1 MTRVLIVDD
10 HQMFAQGLSG
20 ALGVVPDL
28 DVVGVVGDGSEVGDA
43 VAHHTPDVI
52 VMDLEMPNVG
62 GLDAIRALPAPIPV
76 LVVTM
81 HASDDQRAAAFEAGA
96 VGFLSKSAP
105 LKHLAAAIRAAA
117 SGVSL
122 QWSTDAERDEILG
135 RHARA
140 RLDPGA
146 ESLTQREIEILTLL
160 GQGVSST
167 EELAE
172 RLFISQKTVKNH
184 LASVFSKLSISDRTQ
199 AAVEAIRLGFA
210 QPK

>member
-20 ALGVVPDL
+20 ALGVVPDI
-28 DVVGVVGDGSEVGDA
+28 DVVGVLADGADINGAIDES
-43 VAHHTPDVI
+43 TPDVV

-62 GLDAIRALPAPIPV
+62 GLEAIRSMGGSTPV

-81 HASDDQRAAAFEAGA
+81 HASDKQRDAAFEAGA
-96 VGFLSKSAP
+96 VGFLPKSAP
-105 LKHLAAAIRAAA
+105 LKDLAAAIRAAA
-117 SGVSL
+117 SGVKL
-122 QWSTDAERDEILG
+122 QWSNDAERDEILAA
-135 RHARA
+135 HAEA
-140 RLDPGA
+140 QLDPGA
-146 ESLTQREIEILTLL
+146 ESLTAREIEILTLL

-167 EELAE
+167 EDLAD

>member
-20 ALGVVPDL
+20 ALGIVPDL
-28 DVVGVVGDGSEVGDA
+28 NVVGVLDDGADVGST
-43 VAHHTPDVI
+43 VAELLPDVV

-62 GLDAIRALPAPIPV
+62 GIEAIRGLGGRVPV

-81 HASDDQRAAAFEAGA
+81 HAGEEQRQAAHAAGA
-96 VGFLSKSAP
+96 VGFLAKSAP
-105 LKHLAAAIRAAA
+105 LKDLAAAIRAAA
-117 SGVSL
+117 DGASL
-122 QWSTDAERDEILG
+122 LGDDGERAEILD
-135 RHARA
+135 RYSQAK
-140 RLDPGA
+140 LDPGA

-199 AAVEAIRLGFA
+199 AAVEAIRLGFVH
-210 QPK
+210 PR